1 MASINIERA
10 HRLKRLPPYLFA
22 EIDRMK
28 AEVADSGMD
37 IISLGIGDPDLPTP
51 GHIIEELDVA
61 SRKLTNHQYPS
72 YEGMPSYRKA
82 VADWYGSRFGVA
94 LDPASEVIS
103 LIGSKEGIAISRSRS
118 WTRATT
124 CSCRT
129 RPIPS
134 TR

>member
-1 MASINIERA
+1 
-10 HRLKRLPPYLFA
+10 
-22 EIDRMK
+22 MK

-72 YEGMPSYRKA
+72 LRGHA
-82 VADWYGSRFGVA
+82 VLTARPWRTGTARASGVA

-103 LIGSKEGIAISRSRS
+103 LIGSERGASRISHLRS
-118 WTRATT
+118 
-124 CSCRT
+124 
-129 RPIPS
+129 
-134 TR
+134 